1 MPKTPFFCQ
10 SVGMQDL
17 SDEDEP
23 IEPSR
28 SAGERGRRGRI
39 QHRANGEWRM
49 AATRSSWE
57 VSLSTMYAVTF
68 RSTWMCI
75 QQEAYD
81 CWRPW
86 QSWCEKY
93 ACVNY
98 DTYFLV
104 RICLVES
111 ANNVIL
117 FDQCRG
123 RAGKVGP
130 LCHSIPGMQCSKNNG
145 SSIYRPF
152 RGHNLTSYLFL
163 WRERKTS
170 LYITVNVVHGAI
182 GHS

>member
-1 MPKTPFFCQ
+1 VTVATINIIKTAVGRGYHSFYNIGMTNVMPKTPFFCQ

-93 ACVNY
+93 ACV
-98 DTYFLV
+98 
-104 RICLVES
+104 
-111 ANNVIL
+111 
-117 FDQCRG
+117 
-123 RAGKVGP
+123 
-130 LCHSIPGMQCSKNNG
+130 
-145 SSIYRPF
+145 
-152 RGHNLTSYLFL
+152 
-163 WRERKTS
+163 
-170 LYITVNVVHGAI
+170 
-182 GHS
+182 